1 MLSCRQIDDIVKNKR
16 SKMKLKNK
24 VFSAILGM
32 VASSVLFISVPES
45 ANAAECSAS
54 DPCHTYAMLDNANNV
69 INVIVCQPSVCGSGT
84 FAGHRVVLQVVAN
97 PQTNNPSGTS
107 GHMTRPDENKVVT
120 YSDNGVFT
128 VKKDD
133 AVTHTVAVPEV
144 QTQIT
149 NNTTTTTITSIQAQ
163 FIDTSTGSVKID
175 ASQTIDSTT
184 VTSGSTVNSTN
195 TVKETVTFEERKT
208 EQEVSTI
215 LVEKNLILLQSRIN
229 RLLILLSGWLL

>member
-1 MLSCRQIDDIVKNKR
+1 
-16 SKMKLKNK
+16 MKLKNK
-24 VFSAILGM
+24 IIGTVLG
-32 VASSVLFISVPES
+32 VIASSFVFISVSTS
-45 ANAAECSAS
+45 ASAAECSSS
-54 DPCHTYAMLDNANNV
+54 DPCHTYAMLDNSNNV

-84 FAGHRVVLQVVAN
+84 FAGHRVVLQVAAN

-133 AVTHTVAVPEV
+133 VVTHTVAAPEI

-149 NNTTTTTITSIQAQ
+149 NNTTTTTTTSIQTQ

-175 ASQTIDSTT
+175 ASQTIDSIT

-195 TVKETVTFEERKT
+195 TVKETVIFEERKT
-208 EQEVSTI
+208 GQEVSAI
-215 LVEKNLILLQSRIN
+215 LVEKNLTLLQSRIS
-229 RLLILLSGWLL
+229 RLLILLNGWLL

>member
-1 MLSCRQIDDIVKNKR
+1 
-16 SKMKLKNK
+16 MKLKNK

-32 VASSVLFISVPES
+32 MASSVLFISVPES
-45 ANAAECSAS
+45 AIAAECSTS

-133 AVTHTVAVPEV
+133 VVTHTVAVPEV

-149 NNTTTTTITSIQAQ
+149 NNTTTTTTTSIQAQ

-184 VTSGSTVNSTN
+184 VTSGSTINSTN
-195 TVKETVTFEERKT
+195 TVKESVFFQARKT
-208 EQEVSTI
+208 AAEVSSVLEEQK
-215 LVEKNLILLQSRIN
+215 LVLMQSKIN
-229 RLLILLSGWLL
+229 RLLTLLGSWLL